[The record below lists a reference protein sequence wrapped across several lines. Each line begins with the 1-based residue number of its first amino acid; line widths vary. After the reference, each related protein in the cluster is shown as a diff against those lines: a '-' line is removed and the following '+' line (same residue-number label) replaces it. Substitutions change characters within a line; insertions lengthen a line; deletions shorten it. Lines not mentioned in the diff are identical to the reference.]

1 MATLTGSL
9 LNLTSLLDG
18 LSELGIVKKHLLRA
32 GREVLL
38 AADGLL
44 GVADQ
49 YVSGKTAGGDSQ
61 QTLQQVIGYAQK
73 TLKTLA
79 QQLPRTDEDEYRS
92 LHRKVMNSILDV
104 LESEIRKNAKSKNQ
118 KTKMKAD
125 VLEAIRKVLLKQMYE
140 QDSEIVATES

>member
-1 MATLTGSL
+1 MPTLSSSF

-32 GREVLL
+32 SREVLL
-38 AADGLL
+38 AVDGLL
-44 GVADQ
+44 GFAEQQVTGRL
-49 YVSGKTAGGDSQ
+49 SGADSQ
-61 QTLQQVIGYAQK
+61 QTVQNVINYAQK

-104 LESEIRKNAKSKNQ
+104 LEGEISKNVRAKNQ
-118 KTKMKAD
+118 KAKMKAE

-140 QDSEIVATES
+140 ETTEKE

>member
-1 MATLTGSL
+1 MPTLASSL

-32 GREVLL
+32 SREVIL
-38 AADGLL
+38 AVDGLL
-44 GVADQ
+44 GFAEQ
-49 YVSGKTAGGDSQ
+49 QVSGRLAGADSQ
-61 QTLQQVIGYAQK
+61 QTIQQVINYAQK

-104 LESEIRKNAKSKNQ
+104 LEGEISKSAKSKNQ
-118 KTKMKAD
+118 KSKMKAE

-140 QDSEIVATES
+140 ETTDQKE